1 MAGRMGGSVLQPFG
15 GATKNIKIKI
25 RRGLTR
31 LQKVLKNATINEKRA
46 ALMKGRRDGMRARW
60 RVQGECDL
68 IVLGAIELGEGG
80 KHK

>member
-1 MAGRMGGSVLQPFG
+1 MAERMGGSVLQPFG

-31 LQKVLKNATINEKRA
+31 LQNVLKNATINKKRA

>member
-1 MAGRMGGSVLQPFG
+1 MAEHMGGSVLQPFG

-31 LQKVLKNATINEKRA
+31 LQNVLKNATINKKRA

-68 IVLGAIELGEGG
+68 IVLGAIELVEGG

>member
-1 MAGRMGGSVLQPFG
+1 VAERMGGSVLQPFG
-15 GATKNIKIKI
+15 GATKNIKIEI

-31 LQKVLKNATINEKRA
+31 LQNVLKNATINKKRA
-46 ALMKGRRDGMRARW
+46 ASMKGRRDGMRARW

>member
-1 MAGRMGGSVLQPFG
+1 MAERMGGSVLQPFG

-25 RRGLTR
+25 RRGLTP
-31 LQKVLKNATINEKRA
+31 LQNVLKNATINEKRA
-46 ALMKGRRDGMRARW
+46 ASMKGRRDGMRARW

-80 KHK
+80 KNR

>member
-1 MAGRMGGSVLQPFG
+1 MAERMGGSVLQPFG

-31 LQKVLKNATINEKRA
+31 LQNVLKNATINEKRA
-46 ALMKGRRDGMRARW
+46 ASMKGRRDGMRARW

-68 IVLGAIELGEGG
+68 IVLGAIELGKGG

>member
-1 MAGRMGGSVLQPFG
+1 MGGSVLQPFG

-25 RRGLTR
+25 RRGLTW
-31 LQKVLKNATINEKRA
+31 LQNVLKNATINEKRA
-46 ALMKGRRDGMRARW
+46 ASMKGRRDGMRARW
-60 RVQGECDL
+60 RVQGECNL